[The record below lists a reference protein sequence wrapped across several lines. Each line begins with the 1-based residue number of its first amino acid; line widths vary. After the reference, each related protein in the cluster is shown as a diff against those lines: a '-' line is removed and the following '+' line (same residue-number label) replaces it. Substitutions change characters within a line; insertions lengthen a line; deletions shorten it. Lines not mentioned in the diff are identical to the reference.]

1 MLLSSLS
8 RTLDLSTPQVMGVLN
23 ITPDSFSDG
32 GRFHGQDAALRHALQ
47 MVADGASII
56 DVGGEST
63 RPGADEV
70 AEQQELERVVPVIE
84 RLRAE
89 LDCWISVDTSKAV
102 VMGEAVGAGAD
113 LINDIRALREPD
125 ALQVAAASGAAVCL
139 MHMQGQPR
147 TMQQAPDYDDV
158 AAEVAVFLE
167 ERLTACAAAG
177 IPRERICLDPG
188 YGFGKS
194 LEHNYELLGRIGEL
208 HRLGLPLLAG
218 MSRKSMIGQLLDRE
232 VSERLAGTLAAHLFA
247 VAQGAQIVRV
257 HDVKEMVDA
266 LRVWRRAAHYQEQ
279 SS

>member
-1 MLLSSLS
+1 MLLSSSS

-47 MVADGASII
+47 MVADGATII

-70 AEQQELERVVPVIE
+70 AERQELERVVPVIE
-84 RLRAE
+84 RLRTE
-89 LDCWISVDTSKAV
+89 LDCWISVDTSKAT
-102 VMGEAVGAGAD
+102 VMAEAVKAGAD

-125 ALQVAAASGAAVCL
+125 ALKVAAASGAAVCL

-158 AAEVAVFLE
+158 VADVARFLE
-167 ERLTACAAAG
+167 ERLDACEAAG
-177 IPRERICLDPG
+177 IARERICLDPG

-232 VSERLAGTLAAHLFA
+232 VNERLAGTLAAHLFA

-266 LRVWRRAAHYQEQ
+266 LRVWRKAAHYQEHI
-279 SS
+279 S